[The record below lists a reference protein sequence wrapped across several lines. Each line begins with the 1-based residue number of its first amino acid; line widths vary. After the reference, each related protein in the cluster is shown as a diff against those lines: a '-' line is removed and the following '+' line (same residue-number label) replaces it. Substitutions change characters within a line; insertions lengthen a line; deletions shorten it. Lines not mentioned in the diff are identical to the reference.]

1 MRGDVM
7 PLTRGR
13 VVGYNDGDR
22 IFRFTMM
29 TSNAKQIECQ
39 ISSTAM
45 DFIARKRGTSPSER
59 KAQFLQYRNEIE
71 QLASDLFDK
80 QNAESIR
87 IFTKHLGKRLNKNRR
102 HNKNRRTKEPHWSR
116 QKLARD
122 R

>member
-1 MRGDVM
+1 M

-13 VVGYNDGDR
+13 VVGYDDGDR

-39 ISSTAM
+39 VSSTAM
-45 DFIARKRGTSPSER
+45 EFIARERGTSPSER
-59 KAQFLQYRNEIE
+59 RAQFLRYRNEIE

-80 QNAESIR
+80 QNAEAIR
-87 IFTKHLGKRLNKNRR
+87 IFTKHFRNRLNKNRR
-102 HNKNRRTKEPHWSR
+102 LDKNRRTKEPHWSR